1 LTVHETFDKTL
12 GELRV
17 TQAYIT
23 LLSIS
28 EQGAGTRMVPVA
40 RIGNYEIRIFD
51 SLPSGSDS
59 EPVIWMELFD
69 HDVQLVIDSSRCG
82 EIEDALVVFEDFFLQ
97 ANFPD
102 EACQAGSHDTQA

>member
-1 LTVHETFDKTL
+1 LTVKTFDKTL

-28 EQGAGTRMVPVA
+28 EKGDRTRMVPVA

-51 SLPSGSDS
+51 WSPSGSDS

-69 HDVQLVIDSSRCG
+69 HDAQLVIDSSRCG
-82 EIEDALVVFEDFFLQ
+82 EIEDALVVFEEFFLQ
-97 ANFPD
+97 ANCPD
-102 EACQAGSHDTQA
+102 EACRAGSNDTQA

>member
-1 LTVHETFDKTL
+1 
-12 GELRV
+12 
-17 TQAYIT
+17 
-23 LLSIS
+23 
-28 EQGAGTRMVPVA
+28 
-40 RIGNYEIRIFD
+40 
-51 SLPSGSDS
+51 
-59 EPVIWMELFD
+59 MELFD